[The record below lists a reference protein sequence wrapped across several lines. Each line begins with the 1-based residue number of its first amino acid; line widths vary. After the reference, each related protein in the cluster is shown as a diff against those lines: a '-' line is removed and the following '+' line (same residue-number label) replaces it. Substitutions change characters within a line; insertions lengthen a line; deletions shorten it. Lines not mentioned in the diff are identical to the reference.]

1 MLFRVSRQVLR
12 VVVAG
17 MLVAGSTGLRADN
30 IPPTLPDFMQVS
42 WLAAAV
48 PTLAKAA
55 VATNG
60 IAVAP
65 SGTGIQKSDTVTLLV
80 QAVDDKTLRQWAVVL
95 SINDLK
101 PEEKKWRSP
110 AFSMYLNT
118 GRKVDFS
125 PGPFE
130 GVLIHVFGPFSEKDS
145 SAQAKDIW
153 AGSLVDPQFLG
164 LGLDQTAAMFRRLF
178 QKSAEEPPGKV
189 TNFGCN
195 TRPFPPDQIPPIRA
209 WADRLAVTENEE
221 RSFGG
226 FVPVLLNFFQI
237 ASQTPGVRDIVFT
250 AIDIPWWSIAA
261 HGGRITDTNFDL
273 LGPCDELSAADWDL
287 PPEMHVYS
295 IGLRLSLQGKPALH
309 CRLALTT
316 PRVPLL
322 NCAGIIGL
330 AAMRPDGK
338 GPHLMVRVMAAKP
351 AATAPAH

>member
-1 MLFRVSRQVLR
+1 MVTGLLI
-12 VVVAG
+12 
-17 MLVAGSTGLRADN
+17 AGSSGLRADS
-30 IPPTLPDFMQVS
+30 PPTLPDFMQVS
-42 WLAAAV
+42 WLAEAA
-48 PTLAKAA
+48 PALAKAA

-65 SGTGIQKSDTVTLLV
+65 NGTGIQKSDTVTLLV

-101 PEEKKWRSP
+101 PEEKKLRSP

-118 GRKVDFS
+118 GRKVEFS

-130 GVLIHVFGPFSEKDS
+130 GLLIHVFGPFSDTNGS
-145 SAQAKDIW
+145 GHAKDIW

-164 LGLDQTAAMFRRLF
+164 LGLDQTAALLRRLD
-178 QKSAEEPPGKV
+178 QKSAEDPTRKFP
-189 TNFGCN
+189 NFACN
-195 TRPFPPDQIPPIRA
+195 TRPFPPEQTPPIRT
-209 WADRLAVTENEE
+209 WADRLGITENEE
-221 RSFGG
+221 HSYAGG
-226 FVPVLLNFFQI
+226 VPALLYFFQI
-237 ASQTPGVRDIVFT
+237 ASQTPGVRDIVIE

-261 HGGRITDTNFDL
+261 HGGRIANTHFEL
-273 LGPCDELSAADWDL
+273 LSPFEELSAAAWDL
-287 PPEMHVYS
+287 PPEMRVYS
-295 IGLRLSLQGKPALH
+295 MGLRLDLNGKPALH

-322 NCAGIIGL
+322 NCAGIVGL

-351 AATAPAH
+351 AATESGN